1 MAILRSQVCRSL
13 IHRVLCVQLHMVL
26 SEQFVLQE
34 LLHDAHVT
42 VLGCDVK
49 GRVQV
54 HIGITAE
61 ASGDV
66 HKWCF
71 KCALNGTSHTY
82 GVNITSIASPK
93 EML

>member
-1 MAILRSQVCRSL
+1 MAILCSQVCRSL
-13 IHRVLCVQLHMVL
+13 IHQISCVQLHKVL

-34 LLHDAHVT
+34 LLHNAHVT
-42 VLGCDVK
+42 VLGCDMK
-49 GRVQV
+49 GRVQIHV
-54 HIGITAE
+54 RITAE

-71 KCALNGTSHTY
+71 KCALNGTSDTY
-82 GVNITSIASPK
+82 GANITSIASPK